1 MLQEDDGTLIYL
13 QNRGFRWASPEAMKK
28 MANREPV
35 DPSEYY
41 MRVAPIFD
49 VEEGKHDWLNK
60 HVFIGAGDKTQG
72 GNVIRY
78 YKLV

>member
-49 VEEGKHDWLNK
+49 VEEGKHAYLTN
-60 HVFIGAGDKTQG
+60 HASLLLHQILYACRA
-72 GNVIRY
+72 NI
-78 YKLV
+78 